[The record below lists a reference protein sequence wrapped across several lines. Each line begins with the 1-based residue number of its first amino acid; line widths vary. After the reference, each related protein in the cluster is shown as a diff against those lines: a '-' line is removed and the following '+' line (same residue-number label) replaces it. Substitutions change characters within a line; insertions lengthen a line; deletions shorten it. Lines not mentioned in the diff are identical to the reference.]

1 MRWIMATVMEVM
13 EAKKEV
19 GKFLNFL
26 KQKKLD
32 NVASKGEAVLRQKGP
47 KEAIVATIEAFQ
59 CCDEFQRWTPLDVRM
74 DIRAEFYPLARA
86 FSIPQSDYILIV

>member
-1 MRWIMATVMEVM
+1 MATVTVM

-32 NVASKGEAVLRQKGP
+32 NVVSKGEAVLQQKGP
-47 KEAIVATIEAFQ
+47 KEAIVATIEALQ
-59 CCDEFQRWTPLDVRM
+59 CCDEFQRWMPSDVRM
-74 DIRAEFYPLARA
+74 DIRAEFYPIAR
-86 FSIPQSDYILIV
+86 SLGIPQQNYILIV